1 MRLFVLIVA
10 ILGTLAAVFVNRA
23 AEAAEAPR
31 TVVIGLD
38 LSKSNPLVNDDAY
51 AARAGR
57 KAVERIEGLAPHSR
71 VMLRTF
77 GSYDVTANALKVDQV
92 ISARAKPD
100 AVADGLRV
108 LIANIPKLIRDG
120 KLEAQGFTNILPFL
134 DTMSQVVDCAAQP
147 TDYILLT
154 DGFEDSEYAK
164 LKAGGKLPQPSGEP
178 FKGCAS
184 LTILGLGQGAG
195 SPSVTQR
202 VRHEWRDW
210 AKAAGFRHFAGL
222 YDW

>member
-10 ILGTLAAVFVNRA
+10 ILGTLAAVFVNQA
-23 AEAAEAPR
+23 AGAAEAPR

-38 LSKSNPLVNDDAY
+38 LSKSNPLVTDDAY
-51 AARAGR
+51 AARAGA
-57 KAVERIEGLAPHSR
+57 KAVEDIEGLSPHSR

-100 AVADGLRV
+100 AVADGVRT
-108 LIANIPKLIRDG
+108 LIAAIPHLVRQG
-120 KLEAQGFTNILPFL
+120 KLKAQGFTNILSFL
-134 DTMSQVVDCAAQP
+134 DTMSQVVDCSAGP
-147 TDYILLT
+147 VDYILLT

-164 LKAGGKLPQPSGEP
+164 LKAGGHLPKPSDKA
-178 FKGCAS
+178 FQGCAS
-184 LTILGLGQGAG
+184 LTILGLGQGAR
-195 SPSVTQR
+195 SPSVTDR
-202 VRHEWRDW
+202 VREDWRGW
-210 AKAAGFRHFAGL
+210 ATAAGFRHFAGL

>member
-10 ILGTLAAVFVNRA
+10 VLGTLAAIFVNRA
-23 AEAAEAPR
+23 ADAAEAPR

-51 AARAGR
+51 AARAGK
-57 KAVERIEGLAPHSR
+57 KAVEEIKTLSPHSR
-71 VMLRTF
+71 VLLRTF

-108 LIANIPKLIRDG
+108 LIANIPKLVRDG
-120 KLEAQGFTNILPFL
+120 KLKAQGFTNILPFL
-134 DTMSQVVDCAAQP
+134 DTMSQVVDCSAQP

-164 LKAGGKLPQPSGEP
+164 LKSGGHLPKPSGEP
-178 FKGCAS
+178 FERCAS
-184 LTILGLGQGAG
+184 LTILGLGQGSH
-195 SPSVTQR
+195 SPSVTDR
-202 VRHEWRDW
+202 VREDWRGW
-210 AKAAGFRHFAGL
+210 ATAAGFRHFAGL